1 MKALAGALLLFA
13 AGCGAAFACGTCDED
28 KIAATYDHAVVQR
41 AAHAKHAMVYC
52 AVQGAFEPAQ
62 LAAAA
67 RRLRGVD
74 GASVRVSREPAAL
87 SFALDTRRQP
97 VDAALRSLA
106 AQHRAGGIV
115 LVRVDEP
122 H

>member
-1 MKALAGALLLFA
+1 MKAHASVFLLAA
-13 AGCGAAFACGTCDED
+13 CSGAALACGTCDED

-41 AAHAKHAMVYC
+41 AAHSHHVLVYC

-62 LAAAA
+62 LAAAT
-67 RRLRGVD
+67 RRVRGVD
-74 GASVRVSREPAAL
+74 PGSVRVSREPAAL

-106 AQHRAGGIV
+106 SAHRAGGIV
-115 LVRVDEP
+115 LVRVNEP